1 MIAGGTLA
9 RRITAGENGVWN
21 VRNVVTWH
29 VPPEAL
35 EIVIAAG
42 LFAEDVHDEAGE
54 IEQGPVGRAAAFTMF
69 RFAL

>member
-35 EIVIAAG
+35 EVVITPGALGEHVNDQAA
-42 LFAEDVHDEAGE
+42 E
-54 IEQGPVGRAAAFTMF
+54 IEQHPVAADLAF
-69 RFAL
+69 AVQ